1 MNIST
6 CAARAALLLAM
17 LLCIPLCR
25 AASQSP
31 ATETLKLLSASND
44 GPTRAVIVFG
54 GIYETY
60 HYWDSWLPLLAAPQT
75 NIYGFDHDHTSTDM
89 RTAARL
95 LAGEIAQLADIGIVD
110 VTVIAHSMGGLVAK
124 AALDELVENDNAV
137 KFVRVEL
144 RAFGTPWGG
153 FLFAEPAHFLP
164 GSALVSR
171 VIGLPMGPDIGPQSA
186 FMESLDNPLPPNMHL
201 NLYVGSKDGMASP
214 GMYLTR
220 RRYEA
225 IENIAE
231 SVTVLEGLGHKDYCN
246 STALEYDIARVPQ
259 RQQSEDGLTSQPPV
273 PR

>member
-1 MNIST
+1 
-6 CAARAALLLAM
+6 M

-186 FMESLDNPLPPNMHL
+186 FMESLDNPLPPNMRL

-273 PR
+273 SR

>member
-1 MNIST
+1 
-6 CAARAALLLAM
+6 
-17 LLCIPLCR
+17 
-25 AASQSP
+25 
-31 ATETLKLLSASND
+31 
-44 GPTRAVIVFG
+44 
-54 GIYETY
+54 
-60 HYWDSWLPLLAAPQT
+60 
-75 NIYGFDHDHTSTDM
+75 
-89 RTAARL
+89 
-95 LAGEIAQLADIGIVD
+95 
-110 VTVIAHSMGGLVAK
+110 MGGLVAK